1 MDLVL
6 WIIISVYAIYALI
19 MIPIQYSYIAETKQR
34 FKKLNKSHN
43 EIYDD
48 MSFEEQQLQY
58 NLQGSL
64 FNLPSTLIAALIYK
78 IRHPK
83 ES

>member
-1 MDLVL
+1 MELAL
-6 WIIISVYAIYALI
+6 WICISVYAIYALI
-19 MIPIQYSYIAETKQR
+19 MIPVQYAYIAETKQR
-34 FKKLNKSHN
+34 FKELNKSHN

-64 FNLPSTLIAALIYK
+64 YNLPSTLIATLIYK
-78 IRHPK
+78 IRNPK
-83 ES
+83 E